1 MGAEGR
7 EVTMASIEFEGFDK
21 KTTKA
26 LKEKVAKVVTADG
39 SWDELRA
46 VEALRRKR
54 QKAAK
59 KGKGS

>member
-1 MGAEGR
+1 
-7 EVTMASIEFEGFDK
+7 MASIEFEGFDK

-59 KGKGS
+59 KGRSQ